1 MEIENVFE
9 VEAPPD
15 RVYAFLL
22 DVEHIV
28 GCVPGAELVETVD
41 ENTFKG
47 RVRIK
52 VGPITVSY
60 AGNAEIADR
69 DAGSHTAVL
78 KASGRETTGSG
89 SARATANMSV
99 NAKDGGSEV
108 KFVTEFS
115 VAGRVA
121 NFGRGVMEDVSR
133 RLVGQMANCIK
144 ANLEVEDPGTPEPP
158 ADSGGSTPAAPAET
172 APAAPEQESG
182 TSAPPPDQVEAAT
195 QVPHPPEPP
204 PAETPAAEDLAAQ
217 SQTPETS
224 AAAPPAPPSPAESP
238 HEAAIPPAAPMGGIA
253 APATTGEAVTG
264 PPGGAAP
271 PPGSDASSTP
281 PAAAPP
287 PRAPVTAEAKPI
299 NAVGLFFSILGERI
313 KRLFGRGRS

>member
-9 VEAPPD
+9 VGAPPD

-60 AGNAEIADR
+60 TGNAEIADR
-69 DAGSHTAVL
+69 DAEAHTAVL

-99 NAKDGGSEV
+99 NARDGGSEV
-108 KFVTEFS
+108 KFVTEFT

-133 RLVGQMANCIK
+133 RLVGQMADCIK
-144 ANLEVEDPGTPEPP
+144 GHLEHDAP
-158 ADSGGSTPAAPAET
+158 APAPAEQ
-172 APAAPEQESG
+172 P
-182 TSAPPPDQVEAAT
+182 
-195 QVPHPPEPP
+195 PP
-204 PAETPAAEDLAAQ
+204 PAEQAPAAEAPAAEAPAPA
-217 SQTPETS
+217 PEP
-224 AAAPPAPPSPAESP
+224 APAPQPAPAPRPAPPAPAQ
-238 HEAAIPPAAPMGGIA
+238 
-253 APATTGEAVTG
+253 
-264 PPGGAAP
+264 
-271 PPGSDASSTP
+271 
-281 PAAAPP
+281 
-287 PRAPVTAEAKPI
+287 PI
-299 NAVGLFFSILGERI
+299 NGLGLFFSIIGDRI
-313 KRLFGRGRS
+313 KRLFGGGRS

>member
-9 VEAPPD
+9 VGAPPD

-28 GCVPGAELVETVD
+28 GCVPGAELVETID

-60 AGNAEIADR
+60 TGNAEIADR
-69 DAGSHTAVL
+69 NAETHTAVL

-108 KFVTEFS
+108 KFVTEFA

-144 ANLEVEDPGTPEPP
+144 ANLEVDEPAAQEAP
-158 ADSGGSTPAAPAET
+158 AATPAAETAAAET
-172 APAAPEQESG
+172 PSAAAPAAEATPSE
-182 TSAPPPDQVEAAT
+182 TSPAEAPAAEAPTAEA
-195 QVPHPPEPP
+195 PSP
-204 PAETPAAEDLAAQ
+204 ETPAAE
-217 SQTPETS
+217 S
-224 AAAPPAPPSPAESP
+224 PAP
-238 HEAAIPPAAPMGGIA
+238 
-253 APATTGEAVTG
+253 
-264 PPGGAAP
+264 
-271 PPGSDASSTP
+271 P
-281 PAAAPP
+281 PAAAPAP
-287 PRAPVTAEAKPI
+287 APRPQITAEAKPI
-299 NAVGLFFSILGERI
+299 NAFSLFFSILWERI
-313 KRLFGRGRS
+313 RRLFGGGRS

>member
-9 VEAPPD
+9 VGAPPD

-41 ENTFKG
+41 DNTFKG

-60 AGNAEIADR
+60 TGNAEIADR
-69 DAGSHTAVL
+69 NAESHTAVL

-99 NAKDGGSEV
+99 NAKGGGSEV
-108 KFVTEFS
+108 RFVTEFS

-144 ANLEVEDPGTPEPP
+144 ANLEVDDAASPEP
-158 ADSGGSTPAAPAET
+158 AP
-172 APAAPEQESG
+172 
-182 TSAPPPDQVEAAT
+182 SAPPAEEGPGASTGASGPMPQG
-195 QVPHPPEPP
+195 EPP
-204 PAETPAAEDLAAQ
+204 PAASDETPEGKAPEEASGDAPASEPPAAEA
-217 SQTPETS
+217 P
-224 AAAPPAPPSPAESP
+224 AAATPPEPSPAGAEPP
-238 HEAAIPPAAPMGGIA
+238 HEAAVPPAAPMGGIT
-253 APATTGEAVTG
+253 AP
-264 PPGGAAP
+264 
-271 PPGSDASSTP
+271 
-281 PAAAPP
+281 
-287 PRAPVTAEAKPI
+287 
-299 NAVGLFFSILGERI
+299 
-313 KRLFGRGRS
+313 

>member
-9 VEAPPD
+9 VEATPD

-28 GCVPGAELVETVD
+28 GCVPGAELVETID
-41 ENTFKG
+41 DNTFKG

-60 AGNAEIADR
+60 TGNAEIADR
-69 DAGSHTAVL
+69 NAEAHTAVL

-158 ADSGGSTPAAPAET
+158 SSTPPAESGGSTP
-172 APAAPEQESG
+172 PAASG
-182 TSAPPPDQVEAAT
+182 GTPATEPPATEPPAAQT
-195 QVPHPPEPP
+195 PPEPSPGSGP
-204 PAETPAAEDLAAQ
+204 P
-217 SQTPETS
+217 
-224 AAAPPAPPSPAESP
+224 P
-238 HEAAIPPAAPMGGIA
+238 HEAAIPPAAPAGGIT

-264 PPGGAAP
+264 EPGSAAP
-271 PPGSDASSTP
+271 PPAPSETP
-281 PAAAPP
+281 PAETPAAEAMAAETSPPAPAPSPTP
-287 PRAPVTAEAKPI
+287 PRPPATAEAKPI
-299 NAVGLFFSILGERI
+299 NAFGLFFSILGERI
-313 KRLFGRGRS
+313 RRLFGGGRS